1 MNWYEKTFPKHHGPD
16 GKLVD
21 DRPGCW
27 ITWLAETDDEEA
39 LLYRHKEQMKQ
50 KAKMVRAAIF
60 LYEEGSVEA
69 RKAHAETDK
78 EVMTADDVAF
88 SAEQSWRELHNKRKT
103 VETAFDAWR
112 TREASRRATAKG
124 V

>member
-1 MNWYEKTFPKHHGPD
+1 MNWYDETFPKTKEH
-16 GKLVD
+16 

-50 KAKMVRAAIF
+50 KAKEIRSAVF
-60 LYEEGSVEA
+60 LHSDGSVEA
-69 RKAHAETDK
+69 RKAEAECDARVK
-78 EVMTADDVAF
+78 QGDLDYF
-88 SAEQSWRELHNKRKT
+88 STEQSWRELANKRKT